1 MEALGINL
9 GYLLIQIIA
18 LIVIYVLLT
27 RFVYDPLIAVL
38 RDRRTRIQR
47 GLEDAEKAANARMN
61 AETEAEKVMQQA
73 RNEAQGLI
81 DEARG
86 RGEEVAQ
93 QVQQDART
101 EAENIRSEARQAAQ
115 AERDM
120 QLAGLRGQVA
130 AISIAVAQ
138 QLIGA
143 SLNEKQQQALIDD
156 FFAKV
161 PEAASSLSGAVTVV
175 SAMPLDDAE
184 QQKVQKQIGAESVT
198 FEVDPAILGGLIV
211 RAEDQ
216 LVDGSVRSGLDE
228 MSQRLS

>member
-18 LIVIYVLLT
+18 FIVIYVLLT
-27 RFVYDPLIAVL
+27 RFIYDPLIAVL

-61 AETEAEKVMQQA
+61 AEAEAEKVLQQA

-93 QVQQDART
+93 QVQQEARA
-101 EAENIRSEARQAAQ
+101 EAENIRNEARVAAQ
-115 AERDM
+115 AERDV

-143 SLNEKQQQALIDD
+143 SLDEARQQTLIDD

-161 PEAASSLSGAVTVV
+161 PEAATSLAGEVTVV
-175 SAMPLDDAE
+175 SAMPLGDDE
-184 QQKVQKQIGAESVT
+184 QQKVQQQIGADSVN
-198 FEVDPAILGGLIV
+198 FEVDPSILGGLIV
-211 RAEDQ
+211 RAADQ
-216 LVDGSVRSGLDE
+216 VVDGSVRNGLDDI
-228 MSQRLS
+228 SQRLS

>member
-18 LIVIYVLLT
+18 FIVIYVLLT

-61 AETEAEKVMQQA
+61 AEAEAEKVLQQA
-73 RNEAQGLI
+73 RNEAQGI
-81 DEARG
+81 VDEARG

-93 QVQQDART
+93 QVQQDARS
-101 EAENIRSEARQAAQ
+101 EAETIRNDARLAAQ
-115 AERDM
+115 AERDA

-143 SLNEKQQQALIDD
+143 SLDEARQQALIND

-161 PEAASSLSGAVTVV
+161 PDSARTLSGDVTVV

-184 QQKVQKQIGAESVT
+184 QQKVQEEIGADSVA
-198 FEVDPAILGGLIV
+198 FEVDPSILGGLIV
-211 RAEDQ
+211 RSADQ
-216 LVDGSVRSGLDE
+216 VVDGSVRSGLGE
-228 MSQRLS
+228 MSQRLG

>member
-61 AETEAEKVMQQA
+61 AEAEAEKVMQQA

-86 RGEEVAQ
+86 RGEAVAQ
-93 QVQQDART
+93 QVQQDARA
-101 EAENIRSEARQAAQ
+101 EAENIRNEARQAAQ

-143 SLNEKQQQALIDD
+143 SLNAKQQQALIDN

-161 PEAASSLSGAVTVV
+161 PEAATSLSGAVTVV
-175 SAMPLDDAE
+175 SAMPLDEAE
-184 QQKVQKQIGAESVT
+184 QQKVQQQIGAESVS
-198 FEVDPAILGGLIV
+198 FEIDPAILGGLIV

>member
-18 LIVIYVLLT
+18 FIVIYVLLT

-61 AETEAEKVMQQA
+61 AEAEAEKILQQA
-73 RNEAQGLI
+73 RVEAQGI
-81 DEARG
+81 VDEARG
-86 RGEEVAQ
+86 RGEEVGL
-93 QVQQDART
+93 QVQQDARA
-101 EAENIRSEARQAAQ
+101 EAENIRNEAREAAQ
-115 AERDM
+115 AERDV

-143 SLNEKQQQALIDD
+143 TLDEQRQQALIDD

-161 PEAASSLSGAVTVV
+161 PDSAKSLAGEVTVV
-175 SAMPLDDAE
+175 SAMPLDDDE
-184 QQKVQKQIGAESVT
+184 QQKVQEQIGADSVA
-198 FEVDPAILGGLIV
+198 FEVDPSILGGLIV
-211 RAEDQ
+211 RAADRV
-216 LVDGSVRSGLDE
+216 VDGSVRSGLDD

>member
-18 LIVIYVLLT
+18 FIVIYVLLT
-27 RFVYDPLIAVL
+27 RFIYDPLIAVL

-61 AETEAEKVMQQA
+61 AEAEAEKILQQA

-93 QVQQDART
+93 QVQQEARA
-101 EAENIRSEARQAAQ
+101 EAENIRNEARTAAQ
-115 AERDM
+115 AERDV

-143 SLNEKQQQALIDD
+143 SLDEARQQTLIDD

-161 PEAASSLSGAVTVV
+161 PEAATSLAGEVTVV
-175 SAMPLDDAE
+175 SAMPLGDDE
-184 QQKVQKQIGAESVT
+184 QQKVQQQIGADGVN
-198 FEVDPAILGGLIV
+198 FEVDPSILGGLIV
-211 RAEDQ
+211 RAADQ
-216 LVDGSVRSGLDE
+216 VVDGSVRSGLDDI
-228 MSQRLS
+228 SQRLS

>member
-1 MEALGINL
+1 VEALGINL

-18 LIVIYVLLT
+18 FVVIYVLLT
-27 RFVYDPLIAVL
+27 RFIFDPLIAVL

-61 AETEAEKVMQQA
+61 AEAEAEKILQQA
-73 RNEAQGLI
+73 RGEAQGI
-81 DEARG
+81 VDEARG

-93 QVQQDART
+93 QVQQDARA
-101 EAENIRSEARQAAQ
+101 EAEDIRNEARQAAQ
-115 AERDM
+115 AERDV

-143 SLNEKQQQALIDD
+143 SLDERRQQALIDD
-156 FFAKV
+156 FFVKV
-161 PEAASSLSGAVTVV
+161 PEAATALSGQVTVV
-175 SAMPLDDAE
+175 SAMPLGADE
-184 QQKVQKQIGAESVT
+184 QEKVQQQIGADSVS
-198 FEVDPAILGGLIV
+198 FEVDPSILGGLIV
-211 RAEDQ
+211 RAADRV
-216 LVDGSVRSGLDE
+216 VDGSVRSGLDE

>member
-18 LIVIYVLLT
+18 FVVIYVLLT
-27 RFVYDPLIAVL
+27 RFVFDPLIAVL

-61 AETEAEKVMQQA
+61 AEAEAEKVLQQA

-81 DEARG
+81 EEARG

-93 QVQQDART
+93 QVEQDARA

-115 AERDM
+115 AERDV

-143 SLNEKQQQALIDD
+143 SLNETQQQALIDD

-161 PEAASSLSGAVTVV
+161 PEAAASLSGEVTVV
-175 SAMPLDDAE
+175 SAMPLDAAE
-184 QQKVQKQIGAESVT
+184 QEKVQQQIGADGVS
-198 FEVDPAILGGLIV
+198 FDVDPSILGGLIV
-211 RAEDQ
+211 RAADRV
-216 LVDGSVRSGLDE
+216 VDGSVRSGLDE
-228 MSQRLS
+228 MSLRLS

>member
-18 LIVIYVLLT
+18 FVVIYVLLT
-27 RFVYDPLIAVL
+27 RFIFDPLIAVL

-61 AETEAEKVMQQA
+61 AEAEAEKILQQA
-73 RNEAQGLI
+73 RGEAQGI
-81 DEARG
+81 VDEARG

-93 QVQQDART
+93 QVQQDARA
-101 EAENIRSEARQAAQ
+101 EAEDIRNEARQAAQ
-115 AERDM
+115 AERDV

-143 SLNEKQQQALIDD
+143 SLDEQRQQALIDD

-161 PEAASSLSGAVTVV
+161 PEAATALSGQVTVV
-175 SAMPLDDAE
+175 SAMPLAATE
-184 QQKVQKQIGAESVT
+184 QEKVQQQIGADRVS
-198 FEVDPAILGGLIV
+198 FEVDPSILGGLIV
-211 RAEDQ
+211 RAADRV
-216 LVDGSVRSGLDE
+216 VDGSVRSGLDE